1 MKRSE
6 SVMEEV
12 NCGRCGTE
20 ANFVEEQDWGNS
32 RGYTVLIYKCP
43 NECLDHIEV
52 PKLREER
59 V

>member
-1 MKRSE
+1 MK
-6 SVMEEV
+6 EV
-12 NCGRCGTE
+12 NCSRCGTE